1 MVHVVNRTGK
11 DGSEDLE
18 ICEHGLEREKE
29 KEQARVEGWRDG
41 GWGGQKYPCE
51 LEPLIGGLEAGGTV
65 IEADCGSK
73 RLFFLFFFRGAYAR
87 RTCESVRRT
96 HLEGGGG

>member
-29 KEQARVEGWRDG
+29 KEQARMEGLRVGRTKISLRVRAID
-41 GWGGQKYPCE
+41 WG
-51 LEPLIGGLEAGGTV
+51 T
-65 IEADCGSK
+65 
-73 RLFFLFFFRGAYAR
+73 
-87 RTCESVRRT
+87 
-96 HLEGGGG
+96 